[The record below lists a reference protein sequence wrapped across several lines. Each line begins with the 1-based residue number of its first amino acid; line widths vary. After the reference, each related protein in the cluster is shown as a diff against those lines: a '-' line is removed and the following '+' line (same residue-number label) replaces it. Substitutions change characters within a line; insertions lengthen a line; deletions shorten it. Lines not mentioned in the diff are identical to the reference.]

1 MGFLEKIIRK
11 VSLQG
16 NQTGEKEEV
25 LKPFAI
31 LQDDQLFWFIHA
43 LLDGCNSLYE
53 KAYKKTGESR
63 FTKRYKQ
70 SQTFKK
76 IKGLDVDTYLAALEA
91 LMLGT
96 TGFGYDTIKGLEYG
110 QDKFFDEN
118 GYLVRYIKEEP
129 LYEKKNSRNAY
140 GNYSMLAGI
149 VQISYQSPIG
159 SFLIKQ
165 NEINDKLFEIY
176 ASEDISETLYKRLAK
191 ALEIALE
198 MKPQEIESKCS
209 GKYNIQI
216 GKNSDDVPKLTSS
229 SNNKRRIPGSL
240 EDIQR

>member
-16 NQTGEKEEV
+16 NQTAEKEVV

-31 LQDDQLFWFIHA
+31 LQDDQLFWFVHS
-43 LLDGCNSLYE
+43 LLDGCDSLYDE
-53 KAYKKTGESR
+53 ANKKTGESR

-70 SQTFKK
+70 SQMFKR
-76 IKGLDVDTYLAALEA
+76 IKGLEVDTYLAALEA
-91 LMLGT
+91 LKLGT

-110 QDKFFDEN
+110 EDKFFDEE
-118 GYLVRYIKEEP
+118 GYLVRYIKKEP
-129 LYEKKNSRNAY
+129 FYEKKNSRNAY
-140 GNYSMLAGI
+140 GDYSTLAGI

-198 MKPQEIESKCS
+198 MKPQEIERKCS

-216 GKNSDDVPKLTSS
+216 NKSSDNVSKLASS
-229 SNNKRRIPGSL
+229 SNNKRSIPSSL